1 MAPTL
6 RRERFLFGCGLLVSK
21 SLRVRRGGRVGL
33 SMTSLALRTGEAGFD
48 DLATEWLQVLWYDF
62 RGISIPSDCQL
73 LDGENIVDCVFRQLV
88 AGGDTIVLLAG
99 QEPTGIAV
107 LRLRG
112 AIWSAALECYLAE
125 LYVMPKARRRGVG
138 RALMQAAIRE
148 ARERGA
154 ETMDIG
160 VDEPDVA
167 ARRLYESMGFTN
179 RAGGPDG
186 PLMYVYERELR
197 AARQESTDASGLG

>member
-88 AGGDTIVLLAG
+88 AGASFAIA
-99 QEPTGIAV
+99 PSSSRMNIPSCGISSV
-107 LRLRG
+107 
-112 AIWSAALECYLAE
+112 
-125 LYVMPKARRRGVG
+125 
-138 RALMQAAIRE
+138 
-148 ARERGA
+148 RERGA
-154 ETMDIG
+154 GTAG
-160 VDEPDVA
+160 SFDV
-167 ARRLYESMGFTN
+167 G
-179 RAGGPDG
+179 GGP
-186 PLMYVYERELR
+186 
-197 AARQESTDASGLG
+197 